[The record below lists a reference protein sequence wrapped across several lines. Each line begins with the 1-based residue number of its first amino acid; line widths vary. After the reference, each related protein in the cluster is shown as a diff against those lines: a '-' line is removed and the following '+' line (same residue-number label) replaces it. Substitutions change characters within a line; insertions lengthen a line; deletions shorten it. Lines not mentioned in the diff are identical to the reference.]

1 MVNFKE
7 LDACD
12 SFAALK
18 ATSRTRLHD
27 LVTPAR
33 IADLWIQHAAG
44 LSYCY
49 AFAPVDDLIVERLQA
64 LADEQQLIENTICWW
79 MVPS

>member
-1 MVNFKE
+1 MYNKETLGNKGHGMVNFKG

-18 ATSRTRLHD
+18 EASKIRLHD

-33 IADLWIQHAAG
+33 IADLWIPHAAG

-49 AFAPVDDLIVERLQA
+49 DFAPVVDLIA
-64 LADEQQLIENTICWW
+64 G
-79 MVPS
+79 